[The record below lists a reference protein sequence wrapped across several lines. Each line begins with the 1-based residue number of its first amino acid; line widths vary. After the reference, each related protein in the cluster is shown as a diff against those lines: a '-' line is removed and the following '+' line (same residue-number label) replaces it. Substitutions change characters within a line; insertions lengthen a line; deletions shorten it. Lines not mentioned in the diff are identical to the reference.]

1 MAVNLLE
8 GFRTMTATKMV
19 ASAMKV
25 PASPK
30 EREIVSLVETSRF
43 SVEL

>member
-1 MAVNLLE
+1 MEVNLLE
-8 GFRTMTATKMV
+8 RFRTMTVAKMA

-30 EREIVSLVETSRF
+30 EREIVSLVETGCYSAEF
-43 SVEL
+43 